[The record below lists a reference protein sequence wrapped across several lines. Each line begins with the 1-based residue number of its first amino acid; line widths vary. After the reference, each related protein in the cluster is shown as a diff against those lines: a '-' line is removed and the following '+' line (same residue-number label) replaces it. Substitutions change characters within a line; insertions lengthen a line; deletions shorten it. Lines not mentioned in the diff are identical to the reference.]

1 MSKVHYKFKSS
12 KDYDSATFDGHS
24 ISVFDLKKEILI
36 AKGLKGPDDLALTHA
51 ESGEEYYDDATLI
64 PRNTSILVA
73 RVPAKPGRGG
83 AQRYLEGA
91 GPVPRGGNMSRNVF
105 EKPGSNSHHHDPM
118 GGSKV
123 YRNTS
128 SLLQEEG
135 PPVEAVDMSK
145 MTEEEKMKFVF
156 EQQTSHWGKTQE
168 GMANAQFRPLSK
180 FQGATRNQPQNG
192 PRPAGETGAGA
203 GSSPSGPYPRQPM
216 DQQQRPP
223 PNTYVCYRCGK
234 KGEHWIQFCPT
245 NNDKSFE
252 PIGIKKTTGIPR
264 SFLKTVKSD
273 TLQSKKGVMVTQD
286 GNLVVATTNDYE
298 WKKFHEK
305 SKGTLTSDEAYN
317 TAPIPD
323 DMKCPICHLLLKNA
337 VKAPC
342 CGTNFCDECIRNY
355 LVHPPRGEEPFKC
368 QTCHQ
373 HLVPDQLIPNVDLR
387 QRVEHHLRDWAKSR
401 RMEADGQ
408 SGNPS
413 TTPGS
418 RGASPLTDMDKTDGL
433 PPKPLGDTNSSFDG
447 EGSVAAGQK
456 RRLSNDNQAATGG
469 SSDDHDRD
477 QPSWKNKKPHVNEHS
492 NNNHFNHQGVN
503 RNRAPP
509 MHGPGPMG
517 PMDPNIMDPHLMFPD
532 GMPPG
537 FFEMMQ
543 QHDPT
548 LFMDPNMFGPNGVPQ
563 FMIPGFVPPFIP
575 EFGGMPG
582 QGGPSGPGGPEMW
595 SMGRGIPGL
604 PPMGPGFP
612 TPRIGF
618 SEPGAGRG
626 RGRGAGWQENGHNGQ
641 GGANGPRGRGHP
653 QDFGLNNGSHG
664 SSSSGSNSEAP
675 LKPIGPGHGAT
686 RGASVTGDNVRV
698 TNDRRNASQEAQGRF
713 DDDDIDM
720 SQVPTGPRAARR
732 LSLEGDEE
740 IPKGP
745 RAGPGPDDNDHRR
758 SESPPKAPRADRLK
772 YRSTSRSRGD
782 KVVDDNSSGS
792 SGNRDRSR
800 QRENRD
806 DRNRER
812 EDRSRDRDRHRDYDR
827 SRDRDRDR
835 DGERNRDKD
844 RDRGRDRGRRRDES
858 RDRRDDRSKSS
869 RYDRDRDSSSR
880 KDDRRDDKRDERRD
894 ENRQEDGRSSSHHHQ
909 RHRRERSRDKY
920 REDELE
926 TSDYH
931 HMNRHDRETSSSS
944 SSRRKSVDP
953 QRDYEMKRQASF
965 GASMSASTS
974 ASRQREDSKKGY
986 VENDGNKYNSADKEE
1001 DVISFRTRPSQHH
1014 DSPQERGRGRRG
1026 HDEDEYREDEG
1037 DDRVHFRKRDG
1048 EYERPQQQQQLDLSV
1063 TGLVSQSA
1071 RERERIERERRV
1083 QRD

>member
-91 GPVPRGGNMSRNVF
+91 GPIPRGGNMTRNVF
-105 EKPGSNSHHHDPM
+105 EKPGSNNHHDLM

-123 YRNTS
+123 YKNTT

-135 PPVEAVDMSK
+135 PPAEAVDMSQ

-192 PRPAGETGAGA
+192 PRATGEAGSGA
-203 GSSPSGPYPRQPM
+203 GSSNSGSYPRPSM

-323 DMKCPICHLLLKNA
+323 DMKC
-337 VKAPC
+337 
-342 CGTNFCDECIRNY
+342 IRNY
-355 LVHPPRGEEPFKC
+355 LVHPPKGEDSFKC
-368 QTCHQ
+368 QSCHQ
-373 HLVPDQLIPNVDLR
+373 YLVPDQLIPNVDLR

-401 RMEADGQ
+401 RMDADGQ
-408 SGNPS
+408 GGAGS
-413 TTPGS
+413 TGPGS
-418 RGASPLTDMDKTDGL
+418 RGGSPSGDVDRTDDL
-433 PPKPLGDTNSSFDG
+433 SAKPTGDTNSSFIDG
-447 EGSVAAGQK
+447 ERSAAVGQK
-456 RRLSNDNQAATGG
+456 RRLSNENSQAAVGG
-469 SSDDHDRD
+469 HSGDLDRD
-477 QPSWKNKKPHVNEHS
+477 QPSWKNKKPHVNNNGSTSS
-492 NNNHFNHQGVN
+492 NGNHFSNHQGIN
-503 RNRAPP
+503 RNRPP
-509 MHGPGPMG
+509 SMHGPGSMG
-517 PMDPNIMDPHLMFPD
+517 PMDPSMMDPHLMFPE
-532 GMPPG
+532 
-537 FFEMMQ
+537 EMMQ
-543 QHDPT
+543 QHDPA

-563 FMIPGFVPPFIP
+563 FMMPGFVPPFMP

-582 QGGPSGPGGPEMW
+582 QGGPSGPEMW
-595 SMGRGIPGL
+595 NMGRSIPGL

-626 RGRGAGWQENGHNGQ
+626 RGRSGGWQESGQNGHV
-641 GGANGPRGRGHP
+641 GPNAGRGRGYP
-653 QDFGLNNGSHG
+653 QEFNQNGSHG
-664 SSSSGSNSEAP
+664 TPASGGNSDAP
-675 LKPIGPGHGAT
+675 FKPAGAGAGAGAGTT
-686 RGASVTGDNVRV
+686 RATSASGDNAREA
-698 TNDRRNASQEAQGRF
+698 NDHRNSSQDPQGRI
-713 DDDDIDM
+713 DNDDIDM
-720 SQVPTGPRAARR
+720 SQVPTGPRATRR
-732 LSLEGDEE
+732 LTLEDDEE

-745 RAGPGPDDNDHRR
+745 RAGPGPEDDQRR
-758 SESPPKAPRADRLK
+758 SESPPTAPLADRLR
-772 YRSTSRSRGD
+772 YRSTSRPRSD
-782 KVVDDNSSGS
+782 KAADNNSVGS
-792 SGNRDRSR
+792 SGNRDRSL
-800 QRENRD
+800 QRESRNDRRKDREGSSRD
-806 DRNRER
+806 RDRYRDH
-812 EDRSRDRDRHRDYDR
+812 DRSRDRE
-827 SRDRDRDR
+827 RDRDRDFDR
-835 DGERNRDKD
+835 SRDKD
-844 RDRGRDRGRRRDES
+844 RERDPDRDRRRDDS
-858 RDRRDDRSKSS
+858 RDRRDDRSRSS
-869 RYDRDRDSSSR
+869 RYDRERDRDRDSSSR
-880 KDDRRDDKRDERRD
+880 RDDWRDNRRDDRRAEG
-894 ENRQEDGRSSSHHHQ
+894 RQENGRSSSHQHQ
-909 RHRRERSRDKY
+909 RHREDRSRDNH
-920 REDELE
+920 REDEPE
-926 TSDYH
+926 MKDYRQQH
-931 HMNRHDRETSSSS
+931 RHDREPSSSS
-944 SSRRKSVDP
+944 STRKSVDP

-965 GASMSASTS
+965 GASVSTS
-974 ASRQREDSKKGY
+974 TSLSRQQDDSMKGY
-986 VENDGNKYNSADKEE
+986 EESNGYKYNSE
-1001 DVISFRTRPSQHH
+1001 DRSGQGQHYDSQRKR
-1014 DSPQERGRGRRG
+1014 DYGRRSYG
-1026 HDEDEYREDEG
+1026 HEDGDGKDGDRGDDGG
-1037 DDRVHFRKRDG
+1037 DDRIHFRKRGG
-1048 EYERPQQQQQLDLSV
+1048 EYEKKQQPPSDLSV

-1071 RERERIERERRV
+1071 RERERAERERRSY
-1083 QRD
+1083 RD